1 MDFATSRRAAPTAVT
16 LPGVIATQITT
27 HAERTKTEMEKYY
40 QYWQNAE
47 KRNIELQ
54 AENDR
59 LREKL
64 KRSNNNGKY
73 T

>member
-1 MDFATSRRAAPTAVT
+1 MDWATIQLVATTVVT
-16 LPGVIATQITT
+16 VLGVIATQITT
-27 HAERTKTEMEKYY
+27 HADCTKTDMEKYY

>member
-1 MDFATSRRAAPTAVT
+1 MDWATIQLVATTVVT
-16 LPGVIATQITT
+16 ILGVIATQITN
-27 HAERTKTEMEKYY
+27 HAERTKTDMEKYY

-73 T
+73 D